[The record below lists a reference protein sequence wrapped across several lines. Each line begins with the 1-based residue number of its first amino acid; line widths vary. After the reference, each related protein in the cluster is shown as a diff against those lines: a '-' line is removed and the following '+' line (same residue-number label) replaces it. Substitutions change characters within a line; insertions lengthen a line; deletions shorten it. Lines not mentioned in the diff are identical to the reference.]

1 MNLIASPISIN
12 DVLGEKFFWYNNR
25 MKSLFRKILFSSI
38 AIFLTGAWNK
48 GFAIE
53 YSWLAYL
60 KASIIIAFIYYLI
73 IPVSKLILLPFNIIT
88 MGLVSVIFYSLA
100 LYFLLSGLS
109 LIQVKEWVFNG
120 YEITRLMNI
129 FLVAFSISTIINLME
144 KFV

>member
-1 MNLIASPISIN
+1 
-12 DVLGEKFFWYNNR
+12 
-25 MKSLFRKILFSSI
+25 MKSLFRKILFSSV

-100 LYFLLSGLS
+100 LYFLLNGLS

-144 KFV
+144 KLI

>member
-1 MNLIASPISIN
+1 
-12 DVLGEKFFWYNNR
+12 

>member
-1 MNLIASPISIN
+1 
-12 DVLGEKFFWYNNR
+12 

-73 IPVSKLILLPFNIIT
+73 IPISKLILLPFNIIT

>member
-1 MNLIASPISIN
+1 
-12 DVLGEKFFWYNNR
+12 

-100 LYFLLSGLS
+100 LYFLLNGLS

>member
-1 MNLIASPISIN
+1 
-12 DVLGEKFFWYNNR
+12 
-25 MKSLFRKILFSSI
+25 MKSLFRKILFSSV